1 MAEAASGT
9 LPRITTAAK
18 RCSSKGECRVGL
30 GKGPLLPSPPLSF
43 LSRTISR
50 SLYSKSQRHLVFENT
65 MTTTSSENGG
75 GGGGGGDGNKLI
87 VSILAVPAE
96 EQPDRSQPKKRQ
108 TVSIAAPPHS
118 SSNASQKSR
127 LVLLMVLME
136 AATLGQRWRRHTLG
150 YPWIRSLV
158 ALVFGMLAF
167 KSVASSFLPNIRSLT
182 HHCVFAP

>member
-9 LPRITTAAK
+9 LPRITTAAM
-18 RCSSKGECRVGL
+18 RCSSKGECRV

-65 MTTTSSENGG
+65 MTTTSSENG

-127 LVLLMVLME
+127 LVLFMVLME